1 MKKEN
6 QANQELALNAPELEN
21 INQAEELA
29 VLTNINEIKMEK
41 PVKQN
46 PEQENRTT
54 VNVASNIFTEG
65 QVYSLSDN
73 IYKIGIDVIESNRKE
88 DKQIADKL
96 KSCEK
101 YGMQVPAVL
110 VDSKIVQEAGYTLK
124 SVIGT
129 PEEHKPRFTAME
141 GNTRLYAFLRAL
153 EKAKNDS
160 DYTAFDYRFLYKR
173 FDDPQLFRDSYRNIN
188 ICNVPTKTKDYVRD
202 LLATGENKVLKS
214 YQDKL
219 KRKITA
225 KAAGL
230 ATVNREIMKRDIN
243 SIFKGSAPDYITDES
258 ILEYTTPVY
267 EGVLKFFGC
276 ETGEVKPILKNGSLW
291 SFNADMFNKSKD
303 KKEVSEK
310 LVKLYNSMPP
320 AIMSDIL
327 TAKKT
332 ANKTREQKIREI
344 LEKEYKKL

>member
-1 MKKEN
+1 M
-6 QANQELALNAPELEN
+6 
-21 INQAEELA
+21 
-29 VLTNINEIKMEK
+29 
-41 PVKQN
+41 
-46 PEQENRTT
+46 
-54 VNVASNIFTEG
+54 
-65 QVYSLSDN
+65 
-73 IYKIGIDVIESNRKE
+73 
-88 DKQIADKL
+88 
-96 KSCEK
+96 
-101 YGMQVPAVL
+101 
-110 VDSKIVQEAGYTLK
+110 
-124 SVIGT
+124 
-129 PEEHKPRFTAME
+129 
-141 GNTRLYAFLRAL
+141 
-153 EKAKNDS
+153 
-160 DYTAFDYRFLYKR
+160 
-173 FDDPQLFRDSYRNIN
+173 
-188 ICNVPTKTKDYVRD
+188 
-202 LLATGENKVLKS
+202 
-214 YQDKL
+214 

-243 SIFKGSAPDYITDES
+243 SIFKGSAPNYITDES

-332 ANKTREQKIREI
+332 VNKTREQKIREI

>member
-1 MKKEN
+1 MEQEN
-6 QANQELALNAPELEN
+6 LATQEAGLNAPELEC

-29 VLTNINEIKMEK
+29 VLTKINGIKMDNNIK
-41 PVKQN
+41 KN
-46 PEQENRTT
+46 AEQEN
-54 VNVASNIFTEG
+54 VALNNFTEG
-65 QVYSLSDN
+65 QVYSLLDHHDE
-73 IYKIGIDVIESNRKE
+73 IVIKAIKSNRKE
-88 DKQIADKL
+88 DKQIQDKL
-96 KSCEK
+96 KSCEA
-101 YGMQVPAVL
+101 YGMLVPGIL
-110 VDSKIVQEAGYTLK
+110 VDSSIAEKAGYECE
-124 SVIGT
+124 VVFGT
-129 PEEHKPRFTAME
+129 PDEKKPNYTVME
-141 GNTRLYAFLRAL
+141 ANTRLYAFLLAL
-153 EKAKNDS
+153 KKAEEDPNYKV
-160 DYTAFDYRFLYKR
+160 FDYRFLYKR

-230 ATVNREIMKRDIN
+230 ATVNKEIMKRDIN

-258 ILEYTTPVY
+258 ILEYTIPVY
-267 EGVLKFFGC
+267 EAVLKFFGC

-332 ANKTREQKIREI
+332 VKKTKDQSIREI
-344 LEKEYKKL
+344 LEKEYKRL

>member
-1 MKKEN
+1 MEKEN

-21 INQAEELA
+21 INQTEELA
-29 VLTNINEIKMEK
+29 VLNQNGIKMENT
-41 PVKQN
+41 VKQN
-46 PEQENRTT
+46 AEQEN
-54 VNVASNIFTEG
+54 VALNIFTEG

-88 DKQIADKL
+88 DKQIQDKL
-96 KSCEK
+96 KSCEA

-243 SIFKGSAPDYITDES
+243 SIFTCGMQELTSYRCIPLSSMK
-258 ILEYTTPVY
+258 
-267 EGVLKFFGC
+267 VL
-276 ETGEVKPILKNGSLW
+276 VW
-291 SFNADMFNKSKD
+291 
-303 KKEVSEK
+303 
-310 LVKLYNSMPP
+310 
-320 AIMSDIL
+320 
-327 TAKKT
+327 
-332 ANKTREQKIREI
+332 
-344 LEKEYKKL
+344 